1 MKDDSKRAEKA
12 EKNRTQVQEP
22 CPVCI
27 QLIAEYRNAGL
38 KIPAY
43 VCCAFGHR
51 LAGGP
56 GISPAP
62 ERLPVWAW
70 TAPLPKGA

>member
-1 MKDDSKRAEKA
+1 MKDDSKHAEKI
-12 EKNRTQVQEP
+12 EENHGQGQEP

-27 QLIAEYRNAGL
+27 RLIAEYRNAGL

-51 LAGGP
+51 LADGP
-56 GISPAP
+56 DIRPAP